1 MSVVE
6 AGSVDVVHE
15 GIFSSFVVVTNVDG
29 CAVDELL
36 AGCGD

>member
-1 MSVVE
+1 MSVV
-6 AGSVDVVHE
+6 GRGNVDVVHE
-15 GIFSSFVVVTNVDG
+15 GIFSSFVLVANIDG